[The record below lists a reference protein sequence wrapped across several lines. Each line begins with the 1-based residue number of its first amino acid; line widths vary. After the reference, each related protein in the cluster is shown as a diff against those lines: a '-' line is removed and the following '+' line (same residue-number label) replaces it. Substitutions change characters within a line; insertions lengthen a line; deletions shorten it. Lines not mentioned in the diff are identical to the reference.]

1 MTQFVPTGLIADRNE
16 TLVQKVLRDALY
28 HSLSKRVASKI
39 PGSGYQL
46 QEDSFCIAVN
56 HAVGSSELTWG
67 MWTLILTGMT
77 AYVNAYPK
85 YDFLF
90 EVIVFEPWQLRNRKI
105 GAGFILMRE

>member
-1 MTQFVPTGLIADRNE
+1 MTKFVPTGLIPDRNE

-28 HSLSKRVASKI
+28 DSLSKRVSAKI
-39 PGSGYQL
+39 PGGGYQL
-46 QEDSFCIAVN
+46 QEDFFCVVIN

-77 AYVNAYPK
+77 AYVNAYPG

-90 EVIVFEPWQLRNRKI
+90 EIILFEPWQIRQRKI
-105 GAGFILMRE
+105 AAGFTLMRE